1 MNSEFSVGLSNTIS
15 SLFKDDEDYQ
25 IVQASELLTYL
36 SNKGFYPPLV
46 IQNIMIDILE
56 SERSN
61 DPAVVYN
68 IIKVLNS
75 LKDEGYYIELENW
88 DLIISV
94 FISLN
99 IHLSRPNSSSS
110 PIPPPTTTTTTTTTT
125 TSGGER
131 AGKRLKTESSPT
143 LSSSSSSLATSSRG
157 VNTVSDSVAKIPFL
171 SSKVLATYFISIYE
185 SMNIVTSSF
194 TDSHPL
200 HRLFKVGNRAHILFS
215 EVMSIIDNCDHDTLR
230 EMSKFVTL
238 IYRGGKSWEDSILP
252 SISQGFRNIKR
263 CYRRALF
270 CQLMPFGDEKT
281 KLLKGMLEYFYPTGS
296 GNEFVGFNKR
306 KRGGS
311 KELIEELTP
320 WFKKISTKAI
330 KHCSK
335 TPSSDDQFY
344 DGYNYHDNQN
354 DDNDTNFLNLE
365 SPIGE
370 IEVFVIMICQLYQ
383 STIISSTKEYGLKL
397 KNQVQNKQQQQQQQ
411 KLKSIIK
418 NEDKNEKENKSE
430 NEEKEK
436 EKEEGEDDDGG
447 DQLPYQVPW
456 QTVYEQFK
464 EFSKTILTTCEKIC
478 KNRTLI
484 ESNLNG
490 VETILKFKS
499 TP

>member
-46 IQNIMIDILE
+46 IQNIMIEILE

-75 LKDEGYYIELENW
+75 LKDEGYFIESDNW

-99 IHLSRPNSSSS
+99 IHLSKPNSLSSAH
-110 PIPPPTTTTTTTTTT
+110 TTTTTTT
-125 TSGGER
+125 GER
-131 AGKRLKTESSPT
+131 ANKKLKTEASPT
-143 LSSSSSSLATSSRG
+143 LSSSLITSSRG
-157 VNTVSDSVAKIPFL
+157 LNTVSDSVAKIPFL

-185 SMNIVTSSF
+185 SMNKSTSSF
-194 TDSHPL
+194 IDSHQL
-200 HRLFKVGNRAHILFS
+200 HRILRVGNRAHILFS

-296 GNEFVGFNKR
+296 GNEFVGFSKR
-306 KRGGS
+306 KRGGT

-344 DGYNYHDNQN
+344 DNYNYHDNQN
-354 DDNDTNFLNLE
+354 DVDDTNYLNLE

-370 IEVFVIMICQLYQ
+370 IEVFVIMICQLFQ
-383 STIISSTKEYGLKL
+383 STIISSTKQYELKL
-397 KNQVQNKQQQQQQQ
+397 KNQIQNKQQPQKQQ
-411 KLKSIIK
+411 KLKSII
-418 NEDKNEKENKSE
+418 DKNEKEKKSE
-430 NEEKEK
+430 NEEKEN
-436 EKEEGEDDDGG
+436 EQDDD
-447 DQLPYQVPW
+447 DDDDDDEELPYQVPW
-456 QTVYEQFK
+456 QTMYEQFK
-464 EFSKTILTTCEKIC
+464 EFSKTILTTSEKIC
-478 KNRTLI
+478 KNHTLI

-490 VETILKFKS
+490 IETILKFKS
-499 TP
+499 AL

>member
-36 SNKGFYPPLV
+36 SNKGFYPPVV
-46 IQNIMIDILE
+46 IQNIMIEILK
-56 SERSN
+56 SERSK

-75 LKDEGYYIELENW
+75 LKDEGYSIESDNW
-88 DLIISV
+88 DLVISV

-99 IHLSRPNSSSS
+99 IHFSKSNSPSTSERS
-110 PIPPPTTTTTTTTTT
+110 NKKLKIETT
-125 TSGGER
+125 TS
-131 AGKRLKTESSPT
+131 S
-143 LSSSSSSLATSSRG
+143 LSSVVTSSRG
-157 VNTVSDSVAKIPFL
+157 VNTVDDSVAKIPFL

-185 SMNIVTSSF
+185 SMNKLTASF
-194 TDSHPL
+194 IDSHPL

-215 EVMSIIDNCDHDTLR
+215 EVMSIINNCDHDTLK

-252 SISQGFRNIKR
+252 SISQGFRNIKK

-270 CQLMPFGDEKT
+270 CQLMPSGDEKT

-296 GNEFVGFNKR
+296 GNEFVGFSKR
-306 KRGGS
+306 KRGGK

-330 KHCSK
+330 KLRSK
-335 TPSSDDQFY
+335 TISSDDQFN
-344 DGYNYHDNQN
+344 DNNYSGQD
-354 DDNDTNFLNLE
+354 DDNDTNHLNLE

-370 IEVFVIMICQLYQ
+370 VEVFVIMICQLYQ
-383 STIISSTKEYGLKL
+383 STIISSTKQYELKL
-397 KNQVQNKQQQQQQQ
+397 KNQIQNKQQPQQEKQQQQQQEKQ
-411 KLKSIIK
+411 KLQNIVDKK
-418 NEDKNEKENKSE
+418 EDEN
-430 NEEKEK
+430 EKEK
-436 EKEEGEDDDGG
+436 EKKSENDEQEDDND
-447 DQLPYQVPW
+447 LTYQVPW
-456 QTVYEQFK
+456 LTVYEQFK
-464 EFSKTILTTCEKIC
+464 EFSKTVLTTSKDIC
-478 KNRTLI
+478 KNPTLI

-490 VETILKFKS
+490 VEIILKFKS
-499 TP
+499 SPT

>member
-1 MNSEFSVGLSNTIS
+1 MNSEFSIGLSNTIL

-25 IVQASELLTYL
+25 IVQASDLLTYL

-75 LKDEGYYIELENW
+75 LKDEGYCIELENW

-99 IHLSRPNSSSS
+99 IHLSKPNSSSS
-110 PIPPPTTTTTTTTTT
+110 PPLPT
-125 TSGGER
+125 GER
-131 AGKRLKTESSPT
+131 AGKKLKTESSPT
-143 LSSSSSSLATSSRG
+143 FSSSVVTSSRG

-185 SMNIVTSSF
+185 SMNIVTTSF
-194 TDSHPL
+194 TDNHPL

-306 KRGGS
+306 KRGGT

-330 KHCSK
+330 KQCSK
-335 TPSSDDQFY
+335 SPSSDDQFY
-344 DGYNYHDNQN
+344 DSYNYHDNQN
-354 DDNDTNFLNLE
+354 DDNDTNYLNLE
-365 SPIGE
+365 SPIGQ

-383 STIISSTKEYGLKL
+383 STIISSTKEYELKL
-397 KNQVQNKQQQQQQQ
+397 KNQVQNKQQQQQQ

-418 NEDKNEKENKSE
+418 NEDKNEKEKKSE

-436 EKEEGEDDDGG
+436 ENEEDEDD

-478 KNRTLI
+478 KNRILI